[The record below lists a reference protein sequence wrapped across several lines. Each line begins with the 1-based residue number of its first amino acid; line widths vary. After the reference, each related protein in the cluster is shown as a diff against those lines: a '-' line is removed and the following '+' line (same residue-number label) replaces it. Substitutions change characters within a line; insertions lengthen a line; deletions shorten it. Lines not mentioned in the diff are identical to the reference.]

1 MNSSAASASVFRGS
15 PSSDLPFD
23 VVERAMSLRSEHC
36 SGDSDIPPERRLM
49 IALLRDS
56 IRSVVKHRN
65 ARDSRGRR
73 LFAEE
78 SGWILSDDMT
88 WIYAFARV
96 CEALDLDPEMVRRA
110 LGLLSG
116 AASRRSPREVPRRGL
131 KPVIVQRL
139 SC

>member
-1 MNSSAASASVFRGS
+1 MNSSAAGASIFRGS
-15 PSSDLPFD
+15 TSSDLPFD
-23 VVERAMSLRSEHC
+23 VAERAMSLRSEHG

-56 IRSVVKHRN
+56 IRSVVKYRE

-78 SGWILSDDMT
+78 SGWILSDDMN

-96 CEALDLDPEMVRRA
+96 CEALDLDPEMVRRS

-116 AASRRSPREVPRRGL
+116 AVSRRSPREIPRRGL
-131 KPVIVQRL
+131 KPVIVRRM